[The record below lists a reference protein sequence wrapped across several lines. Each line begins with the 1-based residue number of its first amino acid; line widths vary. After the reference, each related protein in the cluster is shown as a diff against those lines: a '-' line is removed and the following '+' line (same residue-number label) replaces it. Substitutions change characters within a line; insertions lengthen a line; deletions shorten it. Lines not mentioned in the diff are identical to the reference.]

1 MTLVLPSTEM
11 GDPAHA
17 PAVQL
22 GNMSVEPHVAPAQ
35 LEHTRPSQANPLAPS
50 AQLAP
55 TTQEQKRQPARSAQD
70 APLENSRQLQVP

>member
-22 GNMSVEPHVAPAQ
+22 GNMSAEPHVAPAQ
-35 LEHTRPSQANPLAPS
+35 LGHTRLLQGNPLAPS
-50 AQLAP
+50 AQQAP
-55 TTQEQKRQPARSAQD
+55 TTLEQQRQPARSAQD
-70 APLENSRQLQVP
+70 ALLENSRQLQVP